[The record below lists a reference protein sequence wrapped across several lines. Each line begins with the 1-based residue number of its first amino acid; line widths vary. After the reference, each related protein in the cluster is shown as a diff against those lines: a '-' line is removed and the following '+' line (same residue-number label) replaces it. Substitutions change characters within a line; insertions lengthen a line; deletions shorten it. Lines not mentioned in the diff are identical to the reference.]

1 MLFRTLILF
10 LLCCCFASTSVSQQ
24 DDNYTLYLVRHSEKQ
39 ADGSHDPALSEAGRR
54 RSEQLATWF
63 QGNDIED
70 VWSSDY
76 LRSRDTAA
84 PLLSTLGLTLR
95 LYDAHD
101 LPALVNDL
109 LDNRNNAV
117 IVGHSNTTP
126 ELARL
131 LCHCEIAD
139 MDESEYDRLI
149 VVSITGSET
158 RVETLEQRSLF
169 ER

>member
-1 MLFRTLILF
+1 MQIRTLFLF
-10 LLCCCFASTSVSQQ
+10 LLCCCFANTAASQQ

-39 ADGSHDPALSEAGRR
+39 ADDSHDPALSEAGRS
-54 RSEQLATWF
+54 RSQQLATWF
-63 QGNDIED
+63 QDNDIKD

-84 PLLSTLGLTLR
+84 PLLSTLGLELR
-95 LYDAHD
+95 LYDPRD

-131 LCHCEIAD
+131 LCHCDIAD
-139 MDESEYDRLI
+139 MEESEYDRLI
-149 VVSITGSET
+149 VMSISGSKT
-158 RVETLEQRSLF
+158 KVEILAQSTLF